1 MPLCEGCCSN
11 LPVERKKSGAYAPTI
26 HQLGKKQQQQQ
37 QQQQKQ
43 QQMVNS
49 RPMSASTSEQMSSS
63 ICENSSCCLH
73 RETSGNGNNPSVR
86 FNEGLPTGSTEMLH
100 ATNFYQNC
108 VDEDTESRW
117 MEVYEEQRSTGQTS
131 SGTDQENEL
140 NAKLSTRSTSEM
152 GNPKIDSSDE
162 FLEKAHSAEPKLS
175 ANFKAYLQR
184 CHEMENIDKV
194 AYQG

>member
-73 RETSGNGNNPSVR
+73 RETSGNGSNPSVR

-108 VDEDTESRW
+108 VDEDTEESLDGR
-117 MEVYEEQRSTGQTS
+117 
-131 SGTDQENEL
+131 TDQENEL